1 MQSHLAPSTITRQ
14 LRSPSP
20 SPSLAQSRAT
30 ESTRIARAGVYR
42 SARLWARWNRAALQP
57 RVFPLKLG
65 YRARKRVVWSSGHK
79 RLCIRCQGHCWP
91 SGRSGAGWGRSQGL
105 PWVGGGLGGALRRQG
120 SDLRAADFSAPTPP
134 GLQVPKVR
142 PDRVGVLKSVT
153 FTELCSFDSESSE
166 KKILLIEYVFILR
179 STNVT
184 DRWKCLSPPQ
194 HGP

>member
-1 MQSHLAPSTITRQ
+1 M
-14 LRSPSP
+14 
-20 SPSLAQSRAT
+20 
-30 ESTRIARAGVYR
+30 
-42 SARLWARWNRAALQP
+42 
-57 RVFPLKLG
+57 
-65 YRARKRVVWSSGHK
+65 
-79 RLCIRCQGHCWP
+79 
-91 SGRSGAGWGRSQGL
+91 
-105 PWVGGGLGGALRRQG
+105 GGGLGGALRRQG

-134 GLQVPKVR
+134 GLQVPEVR